1 MHEQFY
7 KRAFKFSDGRTGKT
21 DVSLTESDS
30 DTVRTVKKLGAC
42 NFISTEVEVTGL
54 YLYRGRRSG
63 SLLRAVIYTC
73 RSIDIVIFLKSG
85 PSWIDGNKTFE
96 DSFRDDLKLRQQ
108 SFISVFRITDKPLYC
123 NEVIP

>member
-1 MHEQFY
+1 MHKQFY
-7 KRAFKFSDGRTGKT
+7 KRAFKSPDGRTGKT
-21 DVSLTESDS
+21 DISLTESDR

-54 YLYRGRRSG
+54 YLYRSRRSG

-85 PSWIDGNKTFE
+85 PSGIDGNKTFE
-96 DSFRDDLKLRQQ
+96 DSLRDDFKLRQQ
-108 SFISVFRITDKPLYC
+108 SFISVFRITYKNLY
-123 NEVIP
+123 